1 MHRDARATPARYK
14 SSIEA
19 DDLYGLPLERFITER
34 NALAKELRRE
44 GHNDAARIAKLPRP
58 SIAAW
63 AVNQLVRTE
72 RDRVGGLFAA
82 GDAVQSA
89 QRDLLAGQGD
99 ARAMR
104 AATERERAAVDEL
117 VEAARQLLSSG
128 DHKPTQ
134 VTLERVS
141 DTLHAAAL
149 DENARAK
156 VREGCIDR
164 ELRHVGVGL
173 SGEVAIAGRG
183 GGARSSPSV
192 RPPTEDDGNR
202 AEAARLERDRS
213 ARLKA
218 ARKAE
223 AEAHRITDRAERDV
237 KRAEA
242 GCERAE
248 QAFREAEQALVEAR
262 ARAHDAALAHQHA
275 QRALE
280 AI

>member
-1 MHRDARATPARYK
+1 M
-14 SSIEA
+14 EA

-34 NALAKELRRE
+34 NALAKEFRRE
-44 GHNDAARIAKLPRP
+44 GHDDAARVAKLPKP

-63 AVNQLVRTE
+63 TVNQLVRTE
-72 RDRVGGLFAA
+72 GDRVAGLFAS
-82 GDAVQSA
+82 GDALQSA
-89 QRDLLAGQGD
+89 QRELLAGRGD
-99 ARAMR
+99 ARGLR
-104 AATERERAAVDEL
+104 AAADRERAAVDEL
-117 VEAARQLLSSG
+117 VEAARKLLTSG
-128 DHKPTQ
+128 DHEPAP

-149 DENARAK
+149 DESVRAN
-156 VREGCIDR
+156 VRKGCIDR

-173 SGEVAIAGRG
+173 SDEVAVPARP
-183 GGARSSPSV
+183 ARSRPSV
-192 RPPTEDDGNR
+192 RPPAEDVGNQ

-223 AEAHRITDRAERDV
+223 AEAHRITDRAEREV

-242 GCERAE
+242 GCDRAE
-248 QAFREAEQALVEAR
+248 QALREAEQALAEAR
-262 ARAHDAALAHQHA
+262 ARAREAALAHQQA

>member
-1 MHRDARATPARYK
+1 M
-14 SSIEA
+14 EA
-19 DDLYGLPLERFITER
+19 DELYGLPLERFITER

-44 GHNDAARIAKLPRP
+44 GHDDAARIAKLPRP

-72 RDRVGGLFAA
+72 RDRVAGLFAA

-89 QRDLLAGQGD
+89 QRDLLAGRGD

-104 AATERERAAVDEL
+104 AATDRERAAVDEL
-117 VEAARQLLSSG
+117 VEAARKLLSSG

-149 DENARAK
+149 DESARAK
-156 VREGCIDR
+156 MREGCIDR

-173 SGEVAIAGRG
+173 SGEVAIAPRG
-183 GGARSSPSV
+183 GGARSRPSV
-192 RPPTEDDGNR
+192 RPPAEDDGNR

-223 AEAHRITDRAERDV
+223 AEARRVTDRAEREV
-237 KRAEA
+237 TRAEA
-242 GCERAE
+242 GCERAH
-248 QAFREAEQALVEAR
+248 QALREAEQALVEAR
-262 ARAHDAALAHQHA
+262 ARAREAALGHQHA